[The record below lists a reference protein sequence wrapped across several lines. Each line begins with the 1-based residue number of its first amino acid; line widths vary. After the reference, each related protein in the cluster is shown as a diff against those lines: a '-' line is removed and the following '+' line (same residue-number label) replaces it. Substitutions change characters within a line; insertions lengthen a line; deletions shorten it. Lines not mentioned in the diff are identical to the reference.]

1 MKQNR
6 FALIL
11 VVLLAMMSLFPQA
24 SFAQEPE
31 ACAAL
36 SAQALIQMATNC
48 AGTESG
54 TVCYAFQELENLLAD
69 GVEPVSFD
77 QNGERVSL
85 NDVVH
90 IRPTTPDISAES
102 SSEHAWGVAV
112 ARVLA
117 DLPAHYSD
125 SVSIMVTGGAEVE
138 NGVEPEEAFIPTDS
152 PISLTTTAD
161 SELRRSSLTPPA
173 SGDVIGEVPAGSAVV
188 ADAISEDGEWLRVV
202 FGDFVGWISLSAVA
216 DDVSSLPTILDG
228 QRTPFQ
234 DFYFRTGF
242 EGNPCTTSIQS
253 FVLVQGPEHASVDIV
268 LHDVV
273 VRIGSTVLFRTT
285 DNPGEPLGRT
295 MEIIV
300 LWGLA
305 TVNPDQPDE
314 ILVAPGYKLLVHLCE
329 SFASL
334 GIEEDADE
342 RGCGEGEGVTF
353 SGPIVLTQEELDEL
367 GILDDLPPNLLNYP
381 FEPPIL
387 TSSSGSGDP
396 IVEIICTDPIQCEQ
410 VRQLCL
416 AGLLP
421 AATCDTFGFPHP

>member
-6 FALIL
+6 FALVI
-11 VVLLAMMSLFPQA
+11 VVLLAMTSLFPQV

-48 AGTESG
+48 AGTETG
-54 TVCYAFQELENLLAD
+54 TVCYAFQEIDSVLAD
-69 GVEPVSFD
+69 GVEQVTFD
-77 QNGERVSL
+77 QAGERANL
-85 NDVVH
+85 NDIVH
-90 IRPTTPDISAES
+90 IRPARPDVS
-102 SSEHAWGVAV
+102 SDLASEHEWGSAV
-112 ARVLA
+112 ARIFA
-117 DLPAHYSD
+117 DLPAGYSQ
-125 SVSIMVTGGAEVE
+125 STSIIVSGGAEVE

-152 PISLTTTAD
+152 PLSLTTTAD

-173 SGDVIGEVPAGSAVV
+173 NGDVIGEVPAGSSVS
-188 ADAISEDGEWLRVV
+188 ADAISEDGQWLRVV
-202 FGDFVGWISLSAVA
+202 FGESVGWISMSAVA

-242 EGNPCTTSIQS
+242 AGNPCVESAPS
-253 FVLVQGPEHASVDIV
+253 YVLVQGPETASIDIV
-268 LHDVV
+268 VHDITIRV
-273 VRIGSTVLFRTT
+273 GSTIMMRTT

-295 MEIIV
+295 VELIV
-300 LWGLA
+300 LWGVA
-305 TVNPDQPDE
+305 EVNPDTPQS
-314 ILVAPGYKLLVHLCE
+314 ILVAPGYKLEMYLCE
-329 SFASL
+329 TFASL

-353 SGPIVLTQEELDEL
+353 SDPILLTQEELG
-367 GILDDLPPNLLNYP
+367 GICTAEGLPQNVINYSLSC
-381 FEPPIL
+381 PIL
-387 TSSSGSGDP
+387 SESSGSGDP
-396 IVEIICTDPIQCEQ
+396 IVVIICTDPVQCEQ

-416 AGLLP
+416 IGALP